1 LKTNDKITQVANPLF
16 THCHTVRPHCHTV
29 RRNSK

>member
-16 THCHTVRPHCHTV
+16 THCHTVR
-29 RRNSK
+29 RNSK